1 MRLFLAAAA
10 ASLCALAGEA
20 SAQTFAATAVRVD
33 HAAAVVTVIPENR
46 ADISVSISPGDRV
59 PTPTARL
66 TSEGVVI
73 DGGLRN
79 RIRGCTTLN
88 LGGARS
94 HVRISGIGN
103 VRREELP
110 RITIRTPRALD
121 LSVGG
126 GVFTS
131 VGASAGGAVAFNG
144 CGDST
149 MSFAS
154 GALDVALN
162 GSGDVDVGRVGGALA
177 AALNGSGSLSVER
190 AGANA
195 ALRLNGSGDLRVG
208 AVEGQVD
215 ARLAGSGSL
224 QVASAGG
231 DALLALHGSGDVEA
245 GAIAG
250 SLDAELRGSGSVSVT
265 SVEGASASLDLSSSG
280 DLVVRGGRV
289 ERLSVSNSGSGGVRF
304 AGEAASTRAVLSGS
318 GDISVAH
325 AGRVEQLVD
334 RGSGS
339 INLGR

>member
-20 SAQTFAATAVRVD
+20 GAQTFAASAVRID
-33 HAAAVVTVIPENR
+33 HAAAVVTVIPEER
-46 ADISVSISPGDRV
+46 ADINVSISPGDRV

-66 TSEGVVI
+66 TSDGVVI
-73 DGGLRN
+73 DGGLRD
-79 RIRGCTTLN
+79 RIRGCAAFD
-88 LGGARS
+88 LGGARGR
-94 HVRISGIGN
+94 VRIAGIGN

-121 LSVGG
+121 LAIGG
-126 GVFTS
+126 AVFTS

-144 CGDST
+144 CGDAT

-162 GSGDVDVGRVGGALA
+162 GSGDVDVGRVAGALA
-177 AALNGSGSLSVER
+177 ATLNGSGSLSIER

-208 AVEGQVD
+208 AVAGQLD

-224 QVASAGG
+224 QAASAGG
-231 DALLALHGSGDVEA
+231 DSRLALHGSGDVEA

-250 SLDAELRGSGSVSVT
+250 SLDAELRGSGSVSVA
-265 SVEGASASLDLSSSG
+265 SVEGASASLDLFSSG
-280 DLVVRGGRV
+280 DLVVRSGRV
-289 ERLSVSNSGSGGVRF
+289 EQLSVSNSGSGEVSFGG
-304 AGEAASTRAVLSGS
+304 AAASTRAMLSGS

-325 AGRVEQLVD
+325 AGRIEQLVD

-339 INLGR
+339 VSLGR